1 MFFKVIDIV
10 EDREKFFFFLKGF
23 DIKQFKNGM
32 VKSIDEV
39 YSIVNVIGFFII
51 VRFSYVLGG

>member
-1 MFFKVIDIV
+1 
-10 EDREKFFFFLKGF
+10 
-23 DIKQFKNGM
+23 M
-32 VKSIDEV
+32 VKSVDEV

>member
-10 EDREKFFFFLKGF
+10 EDREKFFFFLKEF
-23 DIKQFKNGM
+23 DIKQFENGM
-32 VKSIDEV
+32 VKSVDEV